1 MSCHEIRSGKNLEIS
16 CVCFSFVN
24 KYQKYRLI
32 LIIKMILLFSLKNFD
47 VSYII
52 LIDLFLLKDLVLRKD
67 M

>member
-1 MSCHEIRSGKNLEIS
+1 MSCHKICSGKNLEIS

-24 KYQKYRLI
+24 KYQKYRFI

-52 LIDLFLLKDLVLRKD
+52 LMIYFC
-67 M
+67 